1 MTHAE
6 LDTTYTALA
15 EAIARAGEARAPLL
29 LATLALSLLAEQP
42 SAASALAQITQ
53 AERLSRT

>member
-15 EAIARAGEARAPLL
+15 EAIARAGEAHAPLL
-29 LATLALSLLAEQP
+29 LATLALSLLSEQP
-42 SAASALAQITQ
+42 GAASALALITQ
-53 AERLSRT
+53 AERLSNT

>member
-15 EAIARAGEARAPLL
+15 EAIARAGEARTPLL
-29 LATLALSLLAEQP
+29 LATLALSLLAQQTG
-42 SAASALAQITQ
+42 AAPALALIMQ
-53 AERLSRT
+53 AERLSSA

>member
-15 EAIARAGEARAPLL
+15 VAVARAGESHAPLL
-29 LATLALSLLAEQP
+29 LATLALALLAEQP
-42 SAASALAQITQ
+42 GAAPALALIAQ
-53 AERLSRT
+53 AERLSNT

>member
-15 EAIARAGEARAPLL
+15 EAIARAGETRAPLL
-29 LATLALSLLAEQP
+29 LATLALSLLSEQP
-42 SAASALAQITQ
+42 GAAAALALITQ
-53 AERLSRT
+53 AERLSNT

>member
-29 LATLALSLLAEQP
+29 LATLALSLLSEQP
-42 SAASALAQITQ
+42 GAASALALITQ

>member
-29 LATLALSLLAEQP
+29 LATLALSLLSEQP
-42 SAASALAQITQ
+42 GAASALALITQ
-53 AERLSRT
+53 AERLSNT

>member
-6 LDTTYTALA
+6 LDPTYTALA
-15 EAIARAGEARAPLL
+15 EAIAHTGEARAPLL